1 MVRIRVVYSGDLD
14 LLSPGL
20 DWKSCDQSVSGL
32 DSKNPDW
39 IIKTQ
44 LGFLIL
50 FVNLSESGLDSQNAD
65 WILKIPD

>member
-39 IIKTQ
+39 IVRIR
-44 LGFLIL
+44 I
-50 FVNLSESGLDSQNAD
+50 E
-65 WILKIPD
+65 